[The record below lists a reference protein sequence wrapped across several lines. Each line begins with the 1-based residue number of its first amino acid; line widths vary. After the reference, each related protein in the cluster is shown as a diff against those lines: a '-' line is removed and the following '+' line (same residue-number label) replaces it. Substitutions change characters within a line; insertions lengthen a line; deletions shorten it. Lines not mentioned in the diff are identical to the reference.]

1 MRAAATSALRLR
13 RANPLQLTNASSGR
27 HSVMFNSSKNKP
39 TVLKVAVTA
48 TFIAA
53 MATSPLALAQGH
65 EEGKQ
70 DLTAAAEKT
79 VTGEVVDLMCYVD
92 HGAIGEK
99 HAGCGAKCIKGGGP
113 VGVVENGKAYL
124 VVGEHKPINDELA
137 DSCGKTVT
145 LKGKV
150 AERGGMVMLEN
161 AEIVK
166 K

>member
-1 MRAAATSALRLR
+1 
-13 RANPLQLTNASSGR
+13 
-27 HSVMFNSSKNKP
+27 MFNSTNDKAA
-39 TVLKVAVTA
+39 VWKVAVTA
-48 TFIAA
+48 TFIVAL
-53 MATSPLALAQGH
+53 ATAPFALAQGH

-79 VTGEVVDLMCYVD
+79 VTGEIVDLMCYVD
-92 HGAIGEK
+92 HGATGEK
-99 HAGCGAKCIKGGGP
+99 HAGCGTKCIKGGGP
-113 VGVVENGKAYL
+113 VGIVENGKAYV

-161 AEIVK
+161 AQVVK